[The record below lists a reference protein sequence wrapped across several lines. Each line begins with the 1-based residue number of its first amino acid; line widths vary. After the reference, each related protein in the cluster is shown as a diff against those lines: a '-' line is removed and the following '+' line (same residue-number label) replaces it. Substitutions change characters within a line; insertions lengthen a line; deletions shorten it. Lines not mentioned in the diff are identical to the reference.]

1 MNKDE
6 KKQKESLDNKANE
19 VEKFKNINRLGL
31 SVCYQCRN
39 MTRESNLCYILDMQT
54 TQP

>member
-19 VEKFKNINRLGL
+19 AEKFKNIKKKN
-31 SVCYQCRN
+31 
-39 MTRESNLCYILDMQT
+39 
-54 TQP
+54 

>member
-19 VEKFKNINRLGL
+19 VEKFKNIKKRLK
-31 SVCYQCRN
+31 N
-39 MTRESNLCYILDMQT
+39 ILLQE
-54 TQP
+54 

>member
-19 VEKFKNINRLGL
+19 VEKFKNIKKN
-31 SVCYQCRN
+31 YQQ
-39 MTRESNLCYILDMQT
+39 EGKELIV
-54 TQP
+54 TQERGKVRP

>member
-19 VEKFKNINRLGL
+19 VEKSKNIKKKN
-31 SVCYQCRN
+31 
-39 MTRESNLCYILDMQT
+39 
-54 TQP
+54 